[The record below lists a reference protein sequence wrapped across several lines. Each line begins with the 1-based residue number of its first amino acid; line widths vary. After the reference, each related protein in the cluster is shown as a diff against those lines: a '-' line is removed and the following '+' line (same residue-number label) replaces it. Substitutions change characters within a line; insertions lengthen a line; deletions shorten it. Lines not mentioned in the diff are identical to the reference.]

1 MLKKLSNHQRRWRLR
16 DIWLMFGIVLLG
28 LWMMFLI
35 VSTVTMWNM
44 DQQSTKTLQGVLES
58 GASRLDDRLN
68 QIEKFI
74 KVLLISDDNFTS
86 LRNTS
91 INRANNLRHVS
102 IKSHIANY

>member
-1 MLKKLSNHQRRWRLR
+1 MAMQVLICLNLPRKMLKKLSNHQRRWRLR
-16 DIWLMFGIVLLG
+16 DIWLMLGIVLLG

-74 KVLLISDDNFTS
+74 
-86 LRNTS
+86 
-91 INRANNLRHVS
+91 
-102 IKSHIANY
+102 